1 MTTPT
6 AAPIRLLLVAPPGP
20 RANQMMLGLRATGL
34 RVDETC
40 VSHASELGAALREHA
55 WDIVVSDFESPGL
68 SGLVA
73 LRIVRAT
80 GIDLPFIFVSGAA
93 GTAAAVAAIKAGA
106 DNYIPDSELA
116 QLVPAMR
123 HEIARA
129 RERIQRRHAQ
139 QLSRVAPA
147 GMQAH

>member
-1 MTTPT
+1 
-6 AAPIRLLLVAPPGP
+6 
-20 RANQMMLGLRATGL
+20 
-34 RVDETC
+34 
-40 VSHASELGAALREHA
+40 LGAELREHT
-55 WDIVVSDFESPGL
+55 WDIVISDFESPGL

-80 GIDLPFIFVSGAA
+80 GLDLPFIFVSSAA

-106 DNYIPDSELA
+106 DNYIEDCDLA
-116 QLVPAMR
+116 LLAPALR

-129 RERIQRRHAQ
+129 RERAQRRHAQ
-139 QLSRVAPA
+139 LLSQAVLA